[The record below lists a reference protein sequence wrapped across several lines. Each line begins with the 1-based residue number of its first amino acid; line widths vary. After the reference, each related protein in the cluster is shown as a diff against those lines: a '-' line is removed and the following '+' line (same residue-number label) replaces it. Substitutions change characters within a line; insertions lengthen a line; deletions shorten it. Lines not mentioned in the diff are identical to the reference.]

1 MVEKFPSQPKNSTP
15 SPERQPLPSVWDV
28 LERSVKLAVKGNEVL
43 TSHEEFA
50 EYNRERREAG
60 RLKSELKKRGTDR
73 DRLILDLYT
82 ETTIEPA
89 NFPVP
94 IDFVDLSP
102 EKFQQFRTKV
112 EVLSEDDIRG
122 EIRQAKEEYERKAKA
137 HPGRRPPPPGSM
149 ARV

>member
-1 MVEKFPSQPKNSTP
+1 M
-15 SPERQPLPSVWDV
+15 
-28 LERSVKLAVKGNEVL
+28 KLAVKGNEVL

-94 IDFVDLSP
+94 IDLVNLS
-102 EKFQQFRTKV
+102 
-112 EVLSEDDIRG
+112 
-122 EIRQAKEEYERKAKA
+122 
-137 HPGRRPPPPGSM
+137 
-149 ARV
+149 